1 MIERSL
7 SVSDALPMEDV
18 FKAGTQLVQGFSA
31 SPNRLS
37 GLQKRCSEEGTTS
50 TKENV
55 EQRNLLRAPFLSK
68 GKEKM
73 RNIAKGEDGAGFKGF
88 VGCSHSGSLVT
99 VHLSYPA
106 TSEKGLN
113 SMGYCGMMVVENFE
127 VSSHHFS

>member
-1 MIERSL
+1 MTERSL

-18 FKAGTQLVQGFSA
+18 SKAGTQLVQGFSA

-73 RNIAKGEDGAGFKGF
+73 RNIAKGEDRAGFMGF
-88 VGCSHSGSLVT
+88 VGCSHSGSSVT
-99 VHLSYPA
+99 VHPSYPA

-113 SMGYCGMMVVENFE
+113 SVGYCGMMVVENFE